1 MDFTKYYDDFI
12 VYITDVEKWIAFGKI
27 ALKIIVILILAKII
41 VSVASAAVNRIFQQ
55 REETTSGRLDR
66 FRMDTRRSQTMR
78 TLINNVIK
86 YTIYFIAFLNVF
98 TFLGYDPKPL
108 LASAGVL
115 GLAIGFGAQ
124 NLVRDVITGFFIIF
138 EDQFAVGDVITVN
151 NVTGTVQEIGL
162 RVTRIKIWTGE
173 VYIVPNGNIT
183 EVTNLSVA
191 NSLAVVDVSV
201 SLNENINEVIKLL
214 EESAPRWQEEYDQ
227 IVAAPTVL
235 GVERFGASDV
245 VIRIIAECEPTQH
258 FPVMRGLRADIK
270 RMFDE
275 RGIEIPYP
283 HMVMIPQRGENE
295 QASSSNKDVKDS
307 KASS

>member
-12 VYITDVEKWIAFGKI
+12 TYITDMERWIAFGKV
-27 ALKIIVILILAKII
+27 ALKIIVILILARII
-41 VSVASAAVNRIFQQ
+41 VSVASAAVNRIFKQ
-55 REETTSGRLDR
+55 REDEASGRLDR
-66 FRMDTRRSQTMR
+66 FRLDTRRSQTMR

-138 EDQFAVGDVITVN
+138 EDQFAVGDVISVN

-173 VYIVPNGNIT
+173 VFIVPNGNIT

-191 NSLAVVDVSV
+191 NSLAVVDVSI
-201 SLNENINEVIKLL
+201 SLNEDVNEVIKLL
-214 EESAPRWQEEYDQ
+214 EEATPRWQEEYEQ
-227 IVAAPTVL
+227 IVSEPSVL
-235 GVERFGASDV
+235 GVERFGTSDV

-283 HMVMIPQRGENE
+283 HMVMIPQRGEE
-295 QASSSNKDVKDS
+295 GRTDKEAKES

>member
-1 MDFTKYYDDFI
+1 MDLHKYYDDFI
-12 VYITDVEKWIAFGKI
+12 TYITDVEKWVAFGKI
-27 ALKIIVILILAKII
+27 TLKIVLILIVAKIL
-41 VSVASAAVNRIFQQ
+41 VVVGNAAVNRLFKE
-55 REETTSGRLDR
+55 REASANKFDRL
-66 FRMDTRRSQTMR
+66 RMDPRRSQTMR

-138 EDQFAVGDVITVN
+138 EDQFAVGDVVTIN
-151 NVTGTVQEIGL
+151 NITGTVQEIGL

-173 VYIVPNGNIT
+173 IHIIPNGSIT
-183 EVTNLSVA
+183 EVTNLSIA
-191 NSLAVVDVSV
+191 NSMAVVDVSV
-201 SLNENINEVIKLL
+201 SYKEDINEVVRIL
-214 EESAPRWQEEYDQ
+214 EEAAPRWEQEYEE
-227 IVAAPTVL
+227 IVKTPTVL

-245 VIRIIAECEPTQH
+245 VIRLIAECQPMQH
-258 FPVMRGLRADIK
+258 YPVMRRLRADIK
-270 RMFDE
+270 KMFDE

-283 HMVMIPQRGENE
+283 HMVMIPQRGDNNQMAAEE
-295 QASSSNKDVKDS
+295 VSKQ

>member
-1 MDFTKYYDDFI
+1 MDFIKYYDEFI
-12 VYITDVEKWIAFGKI
+12 AYITDIEKWVAFGKVG
-27 ALKIIVILILAKII
+27 LKIILILVVARII
-41 VSVASAAVNRIFQQ
+41 VTVASAAVNRIFQERQ
-55 REETTSGRLDR
+55 SQGNRLDSLR
-66 FRMDTRRSQTMR
+66 IDPRRSQTLR
-78 TLINNVIK
+78 TLINNIIK

-138 EDQFAVGDVITVN
+138 EDQFAVGDVITVGK
-151 NVTGTVQEIGL
+151 VTGTVQEIGL

-173 VYIVPNGNIT
+173 VHIIPNGNIKD
-183 EVTNLSVA
+183 VTNLSVA

-201 SLNENINEVIKLL
+201 AYNEDINEVVKLL
-214 EESAPRWQEEYDQ
+214 EEQTSRWEEEYEQ
-227 IVAAPTVL
+227 VVATPTVL
-235 GVERFGASDV
+235 GVERFGTSDV
-245 VIRIIAECEPTQH
+245 VIRIIAECQPMQH
-258 FPVMRGLRADIK
+258 YPVMRGLRADIK

-275 RGIEIPYP
+275 RGIEAPYP
-283 HMVMIPQRGENE
+283 HMVMIPHPGEE
-295 QASSSNKDVKDS
+295 SQMEKTENKE

>member
-1 MDFTKYYDDFI
+1 M
-12 VYITDVEKWIAFGKI
+12 ERWIAFGKV
-27 ALKIIVILILAKII
+27 ALKIIVILILARII
-41 VSVASAAVNRIFQQ
+41 VSVASAAVNRIFKQ
-55 REETTSGRLDR
+55 REDEASGRLDR
-66 FRMDTRRSQTMR
+66 FRLDTRRSQTMR

-138 EDQFAVGDVITVN
+138 EDQFAVGDVISVN

-173 VYIVPNGNIT
+173 VFIVPNGNIT

-191 NSLAVVDVSV
+191 NSLAVVDVSI
-201 SLNENINEVIKLL
+201 SLNEDVNEVIKLL
-214 EESAPRWQEEYDQ
+214 EEATPRWQEEYEQ
-227 IVAAPTVL
+227 IVSEPSVL
-235 GVERFGASDV
+235 GVERFGTSDV

-283 HMVMIPQRGENE
+283 HMVMIPQRGEE
-295 QASSSNKDVKDS
+295 GRTDKEAKES

>member
-12 VYITDVEKWIAFGKI
+12 VYITDVEKWITFGKI
-27 ALKIIVILILAKII
+27 ALKIIIILILAKII

-55 REETTSGRLDR
+55 RESDTSGRLDR

-295 QASSSNKDVKDS
+295 QASSSNKDTEDS

>member
-12 VYITDVEKWIAFGKI
+12 AYVTDVEKWIAFGKVS
-27 ALKIIVILILAKII
+27 LKIVVMLIVAKII
-41 VSVASAAVNRIFQQ
+41 VTVASAAINRLFQE
-55 REETTSGRLDR
+55 RESAGGKLDR
-66 FRMDTRRSQTMR
+66 LRMDTRRSQTMR
-78 TLINNVIK
+78 TLLNNIVK
-86 YTIYFIAFLNVF
+86 YTIYFIAFLNIF

-115 GLAIGFGAQ
+115 GLAVGFGAQ

-191 NSLAVVDVSV
+191 NSIAVVDVSV
-201 SLNENINEVIKLL
+201 SLREDINEVVRIL
-214 EESAPRWQEEYDQ
+214 EEAAPRWEEEYEQ
-227 IVAAPTVL
+227 IVATPTVL
-235 GVERFGASDV
+235 GVERFGTSDV
-245 VIRIIAECEPTQH
+245 VIRIIAECQPLQH

-295 QASSSNKDVKDS
+295 QQASKESSGQ